1 VHFSEKVK
9 KNTMKLCKLLFLS
22 ENQRSFAF
30 SKVHDFIN
38 CNIKELNKPIELNE
52 QQQPVMT
59 LKEREIINVKFIR
72 AITFGL
78 KVIEEILYDFC
89 SSKSK
94 EEISQFFQDNI
105 DGIV

>member
-1 VHFSEKVK
+1 
-9 KNTMKLCKLLFLS
+9 
-22 ENQRSFAF
+22 
-30 SKVHDFIN
+30 
-38 CNIKELNKPIELNE
+38 
-52 QQQPVMT
+52 MT

-94 EEISQFFQDNI
+94 EEISQFFQENI